1 MGNCINK
8 KYSTEDSLNLL
19 DYDYEVV
26 HNIETNKE
34 TIKLLNTNLN
44 NLNTTNNDNFVLI
57 TKDIEILKKSI
68 DELYKN
74 NEKLFNCFNSNV
86 NSNVNS
92 NYNFNNYSD
101 ALESLSNHQLESK
114 YGGLIPV
121 TEQASSEG
129 PELTIDSTSSNANA
143 LL

>member
-19 DYDYEVV
+19 DNNYDVV

-44 NLNTTNNDNFVLI
+44 NLNTTNNENFVLV
-57 TKDIEILKKSI
+57 TKDIEILKRSI
-68 DELYKN
+68 EELYKN
-74 NEKLFNCFNSNV
+74 NEKLFNCFNSN
-86 NSNVNS
+86 S
-92 NYNFNNYSD
+92 NFNNYSD

-129 PELTIDSTSSNANA
+129 PELTIDSTSSNSNA